1 MSDIFYLL
9 LFKSKH
15 QIHSQ
20 ISSILIKIVITA
32 TLLFPFFFLADPAQN
47 DLIKIRN
54 LHHQLAGCL
63 IWFWQVATKDKHYQS
78 IFWSSSLWPC
88 VRQYVVNSL
97 VLDLWCF
104 SSRKVRRVSKCLKLQ
119 YSPLFQD
126 LSIMPVEVSVE
137 YCGGWGY
144 GPRYRDLAQRIA
156 AEVPGAEVKGFV
168 GRRSS
173 FEVKVNDTVCH
184 TTHVKYIWGS
194 TDEHQIQRT
203 SVTVIQGQGLCHY
216 SQLSL
221 YISDDF

>member
-104 SSRKVRRVSKCLKLQ
+104 SSRKVRRVSKCLKLHQ
-119 YSPLFQD
+119 FAIFSTFSGLINHAGGGERRVLRGMRLRPA
-126 LSIMPVEVSVE
+126 LS
-137 YCGGWGY
+137 
-144 GPRYRDLAQRIA
+144 GPRA
-156 AEVPGAEVKGFV
+156 AHRRRSP
-168 GRRSS
+168 GRR
-173 FEVKVNDTVCH
+173 
-184 TTHVKYIWGS
+184 
-194 TDEHQIQRT
+194 
-203 SVTVIQGQGLCHY
+203 GQGVRRPKVIFRGQ
-216 SQLSL
+216 SQRHGMPYHSR
-221 YISDDF
+221 